1 MRRRSPGRQQSFP
14 FASAKRPRIDRQA
27 ARHGL
32 PKTGT
37 SSRGLNYF
45 TALVFAVG
53 CGVLLNDIHE
63 KLSPSWIVA
72 VIILLLMAFGESIL
86 VLFAFGL
93 TDALSHHPFFGR
105 VLRWAWISLMLYVI
119 VRSAISIVFKV

>member
-1 MRRRSPGRQQSFP
+1 MRRSSPGRQDSLP
-14 FASAKRPRIDRQA
+14 FASDKQPRINRPA
-27 ARHGL
+27 ARAGL

-72 VIILLLMAFGESIL
+72 IVILLLMAFGESIL
-86 VLFAFGL
+86 VLFALGL
-93 TDALSHHPFFGR
+93 TEALSHHPFIGR
-105 VLRWAWISLMLYVI
+105 ALRWAWISLMLYVI
-119 VRSAISIVFKV
+119 MRSAISIVFKV